1 MMKTN
6 EEEEEEEGGWG
17 VCLGKWVGLGRG
29 VTGQKAAYQWSWW
42 VGYRRPKMNGGRE
55 LGETSIAVV
64 EVLVFWLEG
73 LLLYLILWE
82 MGSLLFLTS

>member
-1 MMKTN
+1 MFGKMGWPC
-6 EEEEEEEGGWG
+6 EESDRAKGSLSMELVE
-17 VCLGKWVGLGRG
+17 VGD
-29 VTGQKAAYQWSWW
+29 
-42 VGYRRPKMNGGRE
+42 RRPKMNGGRE